1 MVKHELLVPAGDM
14 QCLTQAVANGA
25 DAVYIGCK
33 NFGARK
39 FAKNFDNNEITGIS
53 SLRYYLYQHKT
64 GDTIKVTFVRDNKTE
79 TLDMKLIE

>member
-39 FAKNFDNNEITGIS
+39 FAKNFDNNEIQQAVKICH
-53 SLRYYLYQHKT
+53 LYGVKLY
-64 GDTIKVTFVRDNKTE
+64 VTMNTLVRDE
-79 TLDMKLIE
+79 EVPYFL